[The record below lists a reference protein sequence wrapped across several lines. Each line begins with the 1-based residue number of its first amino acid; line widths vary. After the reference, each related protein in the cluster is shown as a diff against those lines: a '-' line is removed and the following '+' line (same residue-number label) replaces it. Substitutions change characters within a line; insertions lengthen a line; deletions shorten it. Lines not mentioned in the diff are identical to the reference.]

1 MRPTTC
7 LLVLIFSLAL
17 GGCYK
22 TVTEKQL
29 TLKMNKEEKEILQ
42 KECTEINSQGDIM
55 KLLAEIKRDTNEVIG
70 ILEGDN
76 LEAEESRIEILADRI
91 DQKTKLVLSL
101 SRDSWVKERWDFE
114 VKWLLDREDFK
125 DLWGSHLKNGF
136 QITRAKL
143 QDAYLMGEKRSDL
156 LDHVRLTRRGS
167 RVEIFYQN
175 RGSSLEICQL
185 QKTLMIMAEVNYRNI
200 TNKNVRYF
208 NLIVK

>member
-1 MRPTTC
+1 MRPITC
-7 LLVLIFSLAL
+7 FLVLIFSLAL

-29 TLKMNKEEKEILQ
+29 TLKMNQGEKEILQ
-42 KECTEINSQGDIM
+42 KECAEINSQGDIM
-55 KLLAEIKRDTNEVIG
+55 KLLAEIKSDTNEVIS

-76 LEAEESRIEILADRI
+76 LESEESRIELLADRI

-156 LDHVRLTRRGS
+156 LDHVRLTRKGS